1 MKDGLLWDQFGSK
14 DTRMEEVTADQA
26 KDDGRLASAC
36 SGGDS
41 QE

>member
-1 MKDGLLWDQFGSK
+1 
-14 DTRMEEVTADQA
+14 MEEVTADQA

-41 QE
+41 QEQSDPGYILDIK